1 MLESAL
7 IYLLAAVISVP
18 LAKRL
23 GMGSVLGYLIA
34 GVLIGPYAIGL
45 VGKQYEVMHFA
56 EFGVV
61 MMLFLIGLE
70 LRPAKLWAMRKPI
83 LGLGGSQVVLTTIL
97 LFAGGLLLGFNW
109 QTSLAVGLS
118 LALSSTA
125 IVLQSL
131 QEKNLLKTQTG
142 QHAFSV
148 LLFQDIAVIPIL
160 ALMPLLAIHGVAAP
174 HDDGHGGSLI
184 SHLATHWQAIIII
197 SSIAAIIF
205 AGHWVANPIFRYVAE
220 SGLKEIFTAL
230 SLLIVVGITVLM
242 TAIGLSPALGAFLA
256 GVVLAENEYRHE
268 VELDIEPFKGLLL
281 GLFFITVGAG
291 IDLPLIAQEPST
303 IVLGVVALVAIKA
316 AVLAILAFAFKFTLK
331 QGAIFTV
338 ALAQGGEFAFVLLGL
353 ASQLGIVETRINSL
367 IIVVVV
373 LSMLISPLLLILLE
387 AIFGRASQDASLEAD
402 TIDDKGEVIIAGYG
416 RFGQIVGRLLAAQGY
431 KLTILDHSPGQIDML
446 RRFGNKVFYGD
457 AARPE
462 LLKAAGAEDAK
473 LMVVAVASI
482 TKSIE
487 IIENTKKHFPNVQIV
502 ARAIDRQH
510 AYQLIKEDIYA
521 HRRETFDSAIHL
533 GEKALEVLGLS
544 HAQAARAGKIFSE
557 YDEESIRLLA
567 DVWGDDQR
575 YGMAVKQR
583 LEDLSEVLKADRE
596 QICAD
601 QEEQENTAPQPSTGS

>member
-83 LGLGGSQVVLTTIL
+83 LGLGGSQVALTTIL
-97 LFAGGLLLGFNW
+97 LFVAGIMFGFSW
-109 QTSLAVGLS
+109 QTSLAIGLS

-131 QEKNLLKTQTG
+131 QEKGLLKTQTG

-160 ALMPLLAIHGVAAP
+160 AMMPLLAMHGVDVQ
-174 HDDGHGGSLI
+174 HDDGHGGSII

-197 SSIAAIIF
+197 LSIAAIIF
-205 AGHWVANPIFRYVAE
+205 AGHWIANPIFRYVAE

-291 IDLPLIAQEPST
+291 IDLPLIAKEPTT
-303 IVLGVVALVAIKA
+303 ILLCVLALVLIKA
-316 AVLAILAFAFKFTLK
+316 AVLAILAFVFKFSLK

-338 ALAQGGEFAFVLLGL
+338 TLAQGGEFAFVLLGL
-353 ASQLGIVETRINSL
+353 ASQLGIVEVRINSI
-367 IIVVVV
+367 IIVVVA

-387 AIFGRASQDASLEAD
+387 VVFGRASQDASLEED

-416 RFGQIVGRLLAAQGY
+416 RFGQVVGRLLAAQGY

-473 LMVVAVASI
+473 LLVVAVASI
-482 TKSIE
+482 TKSLE

-521 HRRETFDSAIHL
+521 HRRETFDSAINL
-533 GEKALEVLGLS
+533 GEKALEVLGLPQM
-544 HAQAARAGKIFSE
+544 QAARAAKIFSD

-575 YGMAVKQR
+575 YGMAVRQR

-596 QICAD
+596 QIDAEHD
-601 QEEQENTAPQPSTGS
+601 DDPGDHPINPTNS